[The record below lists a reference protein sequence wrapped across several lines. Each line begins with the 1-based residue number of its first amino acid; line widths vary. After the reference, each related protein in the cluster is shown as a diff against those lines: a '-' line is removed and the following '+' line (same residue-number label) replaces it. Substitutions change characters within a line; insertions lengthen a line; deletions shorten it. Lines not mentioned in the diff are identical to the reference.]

1 MINYKYKLIKSLIC
15 CILLQLIIVNIHAQ
29 NSENSFDDSTKI
41 NIELRKLSIPFF
53 ERLIVQNI
61 NIERK
66 KIGLSVLL
74 NNSILKMT
82 ATDQSSFMSDFATTE
97 QTNPGE
103 RAIAYGGTR
112 NISEIVSKI
121 SISASK
127 KISYQQAAQ
136 QIIEKSISNLKYK
149 NLLFDK
155 TFNIVGVSVSIDQIG
170 EKLYASIDLGN
181 ELSIAPVLDK
191 SSTKYISTKSFGL
204 ELYNAKICNKCNKF
218 NELNELAQ
226 HIIIE
231 DNTIYFIYENSK
243 KLKQLIK
250 TPEDGF
256 AVDIV
261 NKNQFACNKNN
272 CINYRVPNKGIILKP
287 ILSEEFFRLNT
298 EEPKSNKIKV
308 KLGIIPKEIQI
319 DSVEFNLIVISQK
332 IACKNLNKTT
342 ISLPTENKSIDISI
356 PFIKENDF
364 DLTKIY
370 STKKS
375 IDSLISVFQFQ
386 KSFSVIRQFNCLC
399 AYTSKPFDF
408 NDADFDKIN
417 TLFDKVL
424 TTDKINRDTIELL
437 EIKFLTSI
445 ISNSNVSPL
454 AKETAMNKLK
464 LIDPINISLNNNL
477 ALFNFFA
484 NHNEYSS
491 ALLWLDD
498 FILGNSIPENYLFSY
513 ISIATLFSDRVNS
526 GTFTP
531 VLEKAK
537 TLNAERFCML
547 FNSKNFSFQL
557 FENQSV
563 KSMVCESCKK

>member
-250 TPEDGF
+250 TPDDGF

-408 NDADFDKIN
+408 NDVDFDKIN

-477 ALFNFFA
+477 ALFSFFA

-547 FNSKNFSFQL
+547 FNSKKFSFQL